1 MNKHIA
7 QLVQLQGLD
16 LELDKIDDSIRV
28 EQAAL
33 AQRGQSIADREETV
47 EEIAAA
53 MKDKEKEKKLL
64 EDNMADKHD
73 QVRDRQAKMMRVQT
87 NREQQ
92 AILKEIEEAK
102 KMVKENEERILAIM
116 EEMEKLNARI
126 AEEKNLIT
134 GETALFAEETE
145 RVRHMVEETTA
156 AKAVKLSRRAQEATQ
171 IDAALLRKYE
181 MLRKRRHGIAIVNV
195 EGEVCLGCHMKLP
208 PQKYNLLLRGDSIH
222 DCPSCQRIVYYRP
235 PSLENS

>member
-1 MNKHIA
+1 VNKHIA
-7 QLVQLQGLD
+7 QLVQLQRLD
-16 LELDKIDDSIRV
+16 LELDKIDDSIHA
-28 EQAAL
+28 EQDAL
-33 AQRGQSIADREETV
+33 ARRQQGLAGREGTV

-53 MKDKEKEKKLL
+53 IKDKEKEKKLL

-87 NREQQ
+87 SREQQ

-126 AEEKNLIT
+126 AEEKNLII
-134 GETALFAEETE
+134 GETSLLAEESE
-145 RVRHMVEETTA
+145 RVRRMVEETTE
-156 AKAVKLSRRAQEATQ
+156 AKKTKLSRRAQEAAQ

-181 MLRKRRHGIAIVNV
+181 MLRKRRHGVAIVNV
-195 EGEVCLGCHMKLP
+195 DGEVCLGCHMKLP

-222 DCPSCQRIVYYRP
+222 ECPSCQRIVYYRAP
-235 PSLENS
+235 ENT